1 MVIGLMG
8 VANIII
14 MTFVYTPQNPFTAP
28 DATASNVIILDEAN
42 EVLENANTTV
52 GVRASGDSTKT
63 SAASDSHPLLPFEN
77 IEALTNSSTISSS
90 NMDFTTYD
98 VAGNLYHITSV
109 KGSVWDDLDLSYD
122 VTCGGCKCFVRSVSD
137 KKIGY
142 LIARDIRIF
151 DDMMKAMQ
159 LAKELEH
166 TYGAKHF
173 YIEPPFSAS
182 MPAETMAQLN
192 TVAQQPLKKLGQR
205 HDFFSLPSVIVQKM
219 KTAKTSSL
227 FFACFHPNC
236 RITSANL
243 PSFLSLVVETGDKEE
258 FEINIAKERK
268 ILRSMLQDVPGF
280 GADIQALVS
289 TKGEFFYIDLDA
301 HMYWSHRR
309 NSLFRNGGPLKKCEE
324 KFDAIDRVL
333 RNTTLNAAT
342 AYS

>member
-1 MVIGLMG
+1 M
-8 VANIII
+8 
-14 MTFVYTPQNPFTAP
+14 
-28 DATASNVIILDEAN
+28 
-42 EVLENANTTV
+42 LENANTTV

-63 SAASDSHPLLPFEN
+63 NAASDSHPLLPFEN

-98 VAGNLYHITSV
+98 VAGDLYHITST
-109 KGSVWDDLDLSYD
+109 KGSVWDDLDLSYA
-122 VTCGGCKCFVRSVSD
+122 VTCGGFKCFVRSVSD

-227 FFACFHPNC
+227 FFACFHPNY

>member
-1 MVIGLMG
+1 MKWSSSERLVLRPK
-8 VANIII
+8 A
-14 MTFVYTPQNPFTAP
+14 AA
-28 DATASNVIILDEAN
+28 ATIKFRKI
-42 EVLENANTTV
+42 
-52 GVRASGDSTKT
+52 STK
-63 SAASDSHPLLPFEN
+63 AAAATIFFFSTMFYLAVIWEIQSLHKLKVDDDSYLIAPK
-77 IEALTNSSTISSS
+77 
-90 NMDFTTYD
+90 D
-98 VAGNLYHITSV
+98 ITST
-109 KGSVWDDLDLSYD
+109 KGSVWEDLDLSYA
-122 VTCGGCKCFVRSVSD
+122 VTCGGFKCFVRSVSD

-142 LIARDIRIF
+142 LIARDISIF

-159 LAKELEH
+159 LAKELKH
-166 TYGAKHF
+166 MYGAKHF
-173 YIEPPFSAS
+173 YIEPPYNAS

-192 TVAQQPLKKLGQR
+192 TVAQQPLKELAQR

-219 KTAKTSSL
+219 KTAETPSL
-227 FFACFHPNC
+227 FFACFHPNYG
-236 RITSANL
+236 ITSANL

-289 TKGEFFYIDLDA
+289 TKGELFYIDLDA

-309 NSLFRNGGPLKKCEE
+309 NSVFRNGVPLKKCEE

-333 RNTTLNAAT
+333 RKTTLDAAT